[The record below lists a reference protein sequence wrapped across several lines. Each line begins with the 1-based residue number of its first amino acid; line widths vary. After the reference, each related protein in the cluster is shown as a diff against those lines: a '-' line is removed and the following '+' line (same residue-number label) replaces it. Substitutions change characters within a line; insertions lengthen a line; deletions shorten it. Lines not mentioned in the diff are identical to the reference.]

1 MLKKKPAKK
10 PDNQDFTALDA
21 AVSELN
27 KQTAALLG
35 KADGKTEAKPTLP
48 KKQNRPQTKGKSFDI
63 INHPRKNTTLQS
75 NLKTAQK
82 APSAPVEP
90 EKALLPDH
98 AGKSFNELEVH
109 ELPSIKTKGKDTP
122 EEPKPEDAAVPVIK
136 QHTGKL
142 SLTRDDEDVLGAEE
156 QPSADPV
163 LESAAPAP
171 QAVSHT
177 SLSFE
182 EKPEELKDE
191 PAPETKKP
199 EKEPEPEKSQPS
211 EVTETKEAKAETKES
226 EEQLSNDSGE
236 LFANNLIKD
245 APPKRHEPEKGQ
257 QKPTVFDTTEYHP
270 ELHDWSKLEHQGG
283 WKWFILLLLLAI
295 AGGLAYLI
303 FSGQRLPFLQ

>member
-10 PDNQDFTALDA
+10 LDNQDFTALDA

-48 KKQNRPQTKGKSFDI
+48 KKQNHPQTKGKSFDI

-75 NLKTAQK
+75 SLKTAQK
-82 APSAPVEP
+82 TPSAPAEP
-90 EKALLPDH
+90 EALLPDH
-98 AGKSFNELEVH
+98 AGKSFNELEVD
-109 ELPSIKTKGKDTP
+109 ELPSIKAKGKDTP
-122 EEPKPEDAAVPVIK
+122 EEPKPKDAAAPVIK

-142 SLTRDDEDVLGAEE
+142 SLTRDDEDTPSAEE
-156 QPSADPV
+156 QPSADPA
-163 LESAAPAP
+163 LESAALAP

-211 EVTETKEAKAETKES
+211 EVTEAKEATVETKQS
-226 EEQLSNDSGE
+226 DEQLSYDSGE
-236 LFANNLIKD
+236 LFANNLVKETQ
-245 APPKRHEPEKGQ
+245 PKRHEPEKGQ

-283 WKWFILLLLLAI
+283 WKWFILLLLLAV